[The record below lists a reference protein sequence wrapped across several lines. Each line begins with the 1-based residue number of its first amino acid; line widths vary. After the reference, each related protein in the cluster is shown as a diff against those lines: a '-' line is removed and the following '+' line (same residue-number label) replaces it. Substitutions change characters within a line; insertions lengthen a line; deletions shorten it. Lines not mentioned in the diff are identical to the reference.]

1 VGIKSYKELE
11 VWKKGIEIVNVVYE
25 VTKKLPPDERY
36 GLVSQMQRAAV
47 SIPVN
52 VAEGFARQHT
62 KEFRQFCFVARGS
75 CAELETLALIARDRG
90 YVEVGAFERL
100 GEMLDHESRM
110 LSSLTRRLH

>member
-1 VGIKSYKELE
+1 MGIKSYKELE
-11 VWKKGIEIVNVVYE
+11 VWKKGIENVDLVYE
-25 VTKKLPPDERY
+25 MTKSFPADERF
-36 GLVSQMQRAAV
+36 GLCSQMQREAA